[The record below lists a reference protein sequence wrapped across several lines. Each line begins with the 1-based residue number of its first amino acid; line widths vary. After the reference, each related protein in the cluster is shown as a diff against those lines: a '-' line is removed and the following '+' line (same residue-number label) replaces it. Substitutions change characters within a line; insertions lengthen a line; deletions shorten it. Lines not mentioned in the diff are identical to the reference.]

1 MRLVTHFHQDMTHR
15 WFATRLAKRLGLGL
29 VDVREKIV
37 SEGMAE
43 QRRNSLVVFL
53 WQNYPVFTHQMIPR
67 QFQQACGLVSSAT

>member
-1 MRLVTHFHQDMTHR
+1 
-15 WFATRLAKRLGLGL
+15 
-29 VDVREKIV
+29 
-37 SEGMAE
+37 MAE